1 MKEFIKNICVAF
13 TAQGISLI
21 ASVILSL
28 ILPKFLSIEEYGYWQ
43 LFIFYIGYSGFF
55 HLGLNDGVYLRIGGK
70 EYKKLNFEELNGE
83 LKVGLAFQ
91 FILVFFIIA
100 LALKTNISP
109 ERKSVVLFTAIY
121 LLINN
126 FAMYIG
132 YIFQATNRTSKYSF
146 SIIIEK
152 LVVILLFALIIITNN
167 LSFYIFVIAYIIAK
181 LISLFYCILAGKE
194 IIRPRNNLSFH
205 ALKRWGSDTRVGI
218 KLMIAN
224 ISSMLI
230 LGNGRFWIDKIWGIE
245 AFGKISFS
253 LSLTNF
259 FLLFIQQISMVLFP
273 FLRKTEKQ
281 DTKKIYLLCNY
292 SMKLLFPL
300 FFILYIPIYQIL
312 LRWLPQYKESLE
324 YLIILLPIC
333 VFDGKMQLI
342 YNTYFKVLH
351 KENILMKYNIAAM
364 AISLVLN
371 VIGCFILHSF
381 NFIIISMVFSIII
394 RSILS
399 GRYLNKNIEV
409 KINFVEEIVLV
420 VLLIT
425 GIVCLNTV
433 YSLLWCII
441 STIIYFYRNKKQLKE
456 LNGIFKLWKK

>member
-1 MKEFIKNICVAF
+1 MKDFIKNICMAF
-13 TAQGISLI
+13 TAQGISLL
-21 ASVILSL
+21 ASVLLSL
-28 ILPKFLSIEEYGYWQ
+28 ILPKFLSIEDYGYWQ

-70 EYKKLNFEELNGE
+70 EYHKLKFEELNGE
-83 LKVGLAFQ
+83 LKVGLIFQ
-91 FILVFFIIA
+91 AILAAAIIA
-100 LALKTNISP
+100 LSLGAGISI
-109 ERKSVVLFTAIY
+109 ERKAVILFTAIY
-121 LLINN
+121 LLVNN

-152 LVVILLFALIIITNN
+152 LIVIFLFALLIITNH
-167 LSFYIFVIAYIIAK
+167 LSFYIFAAAYIIAK
-181 LISLFYCILAGKE
+181 IVSLLYCIWRGSEVVRHRK
-194 IIRPRNNLSFH
+194 NLSFH
-205 ALKRWGSDTRVGI
+205 SVRIWWNDTRVGI

-273 FLRKTEKQ
+273 FLRRTEKQ
-281 DTKKIYLLCNY
+281 DTKKIYILCND
-292 SMKLLFPL
+292 SMKLIFPV

-312 LRWLPQYKESLE
+312 LRWLPQYRESLE

-364 AISLVLN
+364 LTSLVLN
-371 VIGCFILHSF
+371 MIGGLLLHSF
-381 NFIIISMVFSIII
+381 NFIIISMVFSIVM
-394 RSILS
+394 RCILS
-399 GRYLNKNIEV
+399 GRYLNSTIGV
-409 KINFVEEIVLV
+409 KINYIEEIFL
-420 VLLIT
+420 VLLLIV
-425 GIVCLNTV
+425 GIICLNTI
-433 YSLLWCII
+433 YSLIWCMFFFMIHLLI
-441 STIIYFYRNKKQLKE
+441 NKRQIKE
-456 LNGIFKLWKK
+456 LNGAFKVLRK

>member
-1 MKEFIKNICVAF
+1 
-13 TAQGISLI
+13 
-21 ASVILSL
+21 
-28 ILPKFLSIEEYGYWQ
+28 
-43 LFIFYIGYSGFF
+43 
-55 HLGLNDGVYLRIGGK
+55 
-70 EYKKLNFEELNGE
+70 
-83 LKVGLAFQ
+83 
-91 FILVFFIIA
+91 
-100 LALKTNISP
+100 
-109 ERKSVVLFTAIY
+109 
-121 LLINN
+121 
-126 FAMYIG
+126 
-132 YIFQATNRTSKYSF
+132 
-146 SIIIEK
+146 
-152 LVVILLFALIIITNN
+152 
-167 LSFYIFVIAYIIAK
+167 
-181 LISLFYCILAGKE
+181 
-194 IIRPRNNLSFH
+194 
-205 ALKRWGSDTRVGI
+205 
-218 KLMIAN
+218 
-224 ISSMLI
+224 
-230 LGNGRFWIDKIWGIE
+230 
-245 AFGKISFS
+245 
-253 LSLTNF
+253 
-259 FLLFIQQISMVLFP
+259 MVLFP